1 MGKYIKL
8 VLLNLFSVTFIGLI
22 ILIIMQ
28 YIEEKSL
35 NISLISIVVITACLI
50 FYLIKE
56 VWSIYKQIG
65 D

>member
-1 MGKYIKL
+1 MGNYIKL

>member
-1 MGKYIKL
+1 MGNYIKL

-56 VWSIYKQIG
+56 VWSIYKQIR